1 MQRKLTK
8 RNKNWLSD
16 MLKKANRN
24 YMYLNDWLSIKGNLS
39 DAKMIDRHV
48 ARYGVSLVL
57 EKAELV
63 FSEYYS
69 IPQISSKGKICG
81 YVLKHKSKLDELL
94 VREKETQ

>member
-24 YMYLNDWLSIKGNLS
+24 HMYLNDWLSIKGNLS

-69 IPQISSKGKICG
+69 IPQISSK
-81 YVLKHKSKLDELL
+81 
-94 VREKETQ
+94 

>member
-24 YMYLNDWLSIKGNLS
+24 HMYLNDWLSIKGNLS

-48 ARYGVSLVL
+48 ARYGVSLD
-57 EKAELV
+57 
-63 FSEYYS
+63 
-69 IPQISSKGKICG
+69 Q
-81 YVLKHKSKLDELL
+81 
-94 VREKETQ
+94 T